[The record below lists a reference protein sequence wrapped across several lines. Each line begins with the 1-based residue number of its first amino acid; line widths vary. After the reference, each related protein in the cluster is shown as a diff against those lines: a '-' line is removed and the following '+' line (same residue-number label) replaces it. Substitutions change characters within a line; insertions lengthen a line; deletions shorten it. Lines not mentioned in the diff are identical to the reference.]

1 MNALAN
7 KSSLPAVTAA
17 GVVAIILSALGVLL
31 GLLIEVSMLVAPGL
45 QTAEATPGLPGSTR
59 AAVQIIWLF
68 GLGIAVF
75 GFFVGIG
82 VLRRRN
88 WARITMLIW
97 GGIMAVL
104 SAISIP
110 FIFLVFNTLPSAL
123 PNSAEAGPFM
133 GILKVFVVLFY
144 GIPLG
149 IGIWWLVLFTRP
161 RVAAAFAAPASLAS
175 YPSAMDVTGFPLPE
189 PAAAPSISPKA
200 VCPLPLMIFAGFL
213 VFSSVCMVLVVP
225 FPMTGAMPFFLFGH
239 FFSGLSAKAVFGIMG
254 LVFGVGAIGILKLKS
269 WALDTVLVL
278 QLVLLANG
286 LLSLLNPR
294 FLAAMQE
301 AMQRVDAANPA
312 FPGGNPF
319 LTDSFFRGMMIIGLC
334 FSVAI
339 IVLLL
344 FYRPRFR
351 EAASLAK
358 A

>member
-1 MNALAN
+1 
-7 KSSLPAVTAA
+7 
-17 GVVAIILSALGVLL
+17 
-31 GLLIEVSMLVAPGL
+31 
-45 QTAEATPGLPGSTR
+45 
-59 AAVQIIWLF
+59 
-68 GLGIAVF
+68 
-75 GFFVGIG
+75 
-82 VLRRRN
+82 
-88 WARITMLIW
+88 
-97 GGIMAVL
+97 
-104 SAISIP
+104 
-110 FIFLVFNTLPSAL
+110 
-123 PNSAEAGPFM
+123 
-133 GILKVFVVLFY
+133 
-144 GIPLG
+144 
-149 IGIWWLVLFTRP
+149 
-161 RVAAAFAAPASLAS
+161 
-175 YPSAMDVTGFPLPE
+175 MDVTGFPLPE
-189 PAAAPSISPKA
+189 PATAPSISPKA

-213 VFSSVCMVLVVP
+213 IFSSVCMVLVVP

>member
-1 MNALAN
+1 MNTLAN

-45 QTAEATPGLPGSTR
+45 QTAEATPGLPASTR
-59 AAVQIIWLF
+59 AAVQIIWLL
-68 GLGIAVF
+68 GLGVAVF

-123 PNSAEAGPFM
+123 RNGAEAGPFM
-133 GILKVFVVLFY
+133 GFLKAFMVLFY

-149 IGIWWLVLFTRP
+149 IGIWWLVLLTRP
-161 RVAAAFAAPASLAS
+161 RVAATFIAPASLAS

-189 PAAAPSISPKA
+189 PAVAPSISSKA
-200 VCPLPLMIFAGFL
+200 ICPLPLMIFAGFL

-225 FPMTGAMPFFLFGH
+225 FPMAGSMPFFLFGH
-239 FFSGLSAKAVFGIMG
+239 FFSGLSAKAIFGIMG
-254 LVFGVGAIGILKLKS
+254 LLFGVGAVGILKLKP
-269 WALDTVLVL
+269 WALDTVLFL
-278 QLVLLANG
+278 QLALLANG
-286 LLSLLNPR
+286 LLSLMNPR

-301 AMQRVDAANPA
+301 AIQHADAANPA

-319 LTDSFFRGMMIIGLC
+319 LTDSFFRAMMIIGLC
-334 FSVAI
+334 FSAAI